1 MNARPASTTAVL
13 ICRNYA
19 TARCATLETVEGV
32 TGVTHVY
39 SPRSRARVATTHPIA
54 RRRIRLLTRLAPA
67 LRHATSNSLRISGEW
82 LRALTGAAS
91 RGTACTRRTASATH
105 GVDDAP
111 HRFEPPIVGTSPAA
125 HRLRDLVLTLAGSD
139 VSVLITGDSG
149 VGKEVLA
156 RNLHRF
162 SRRAHAAFVSVNCAA
177 LAPGILESEL
187 FGHDRG
193 AFTGAVRSHAGL
205 FEQANGGTLF
215 LDEIGEIPP
224 YIQAKLLRVLQEG
237 EVRRM
242 GEGSV
247 RRVDVR
253 IITATN
259 ANLAEMVASGAFRKD
274 LFYRINVVEARVP
287 SLRERRDDVLDLVAH
302 FFERRGSLPEA
313 VDPGSDAAAFWCRIR
328 GPATCASWRTRWSA
342 CGAARRAAMRSR
354 PTCSRSASRPAP
366 WAPPRRGACL
376 CESPLAACGRRT
388 RGESAQAHA
397 GADQLEQVAS
407 RAPAGAL
414 APGADQE
421 DQALR
426 DREE

>member
-1 MNARPASTTAVL
+1 MPQ
-13 ICRNYA
+13 
-19 TARCATLETVEGV
+19 
-32 TGVTHVY
+32 
-39 SPRSRARVATTHPIA
+39 
-54 RRRIRLLTRLAPA
+54 
-67 LRHATSNSLRISGEW
+67 
-82 LRALTGAAS
+82 
-91 RGTACTRRTASATH
+91 
-105 GVDDAP
+105 
-111 HRFEPPIVGTSPAA
+111 HRFEPPIIGTSPAA

-162 SRRAHAAFVSVNCAA
+162 SRRAHAPFVSVNCAA

-205 FEQANGGTLF
+205 FEQANNGTLF

-253 IITATN
+253 VIAATN
-259 ANLAEMVASGAFRKD
+259 ANLAEMVESGAFRKD

-287 SLRERRDDVLDLVAH
+287 SLRERRGDVMDLVVH
-302 FFERRGSLPEA
+302 FFEQRGLPKPQIPEHTVQLLVSYPWPGNVRELENEVERVVALHGAPDALAPDMFSDRIATGA
-313 VDPGSDAAAFWCRIR
+313 VGDNLDIGV
-328 GPATCASWRTRWSA
+328 
-342 CGAARRAAMRSR
+342 
-354 PTCSRSASRPAP
+354 
-366 WAPPRRGACL
+366 L
-376 CESPLAACGRRT
+376 CEAPLAAAVTHLEENLLKRMLAQTNWNKSQSARNLGLSRQGLIKKIKRYGIT
-388 RGESAQAHA
+388 RGE
-397 GADQLEQVAS
+397 
-407 RAPAGAL
+407 RPA
-414 APGADQE
+414 
-421 DQALR
+421 
-426 DREE
+426 

>member
-1 MNARPASTTAVL
+1 MPQHS
-13 ICRNYA
+13 
-19 TARCATLETVEGV
+19 
-32 TGVTHVY
+32 
-39 SPRSRARVATTHPIA
+39 
-54 RRRIRLLTRLAPA
+54 
-67 LRHATSNSLRISGEW
+67 
-82 LRALTGAAS
+82 
-91 RGTACTRRTASATH
+91 
-105 GVDDAP
+105 
-111 HRFEPPIVGTSPAA
+111 FEPPIIGTSPAA

-156 RNLHRF
+156 RNLHKF
-162 SRRAHAAFVSVNCAA
+162 SRRAHASFVSVNCAA

-205 FEQANGGTLF
+205 FEQANNGTLF

-259 ANLAEMVASGAFRKD
+259 ANLAEMVATGAFRKD

-287 SLRERRDDVLDLVAH
+287 ALCERRGDVLDLVIH
-302 FFERRGSLPEA
+302 FFERRGLPKPAIPDPTLQILVSYPWPGNVRELENEIERVVALHGSPDALAPDMFSDRIATGA
-313 VDPGSDAAAFWCRIR
+313 VNANIDIGV
-328 GPATCASWRTRWSA
+328 
-342 CGAARRAAMRSR
+342 
-354 PTCSRSASRPAP
+354 
-366 WAPPRRGACL
+366 L
-376 CESPLAACGRRT
+376 CESPLAAAVTHLEENLLKRTLAQTNWNKSQSARRL
-388 RGESAQAHA
+388 G
-397 GADQLEQVAS
+397 LS
-407 RAPAGAL
+407 RQGLIKKIKRYGIQRTSPAT
-414 APGADQE
+414 PGSPDDTA
-421 DQALR
+421 
-426 DREE
+426 